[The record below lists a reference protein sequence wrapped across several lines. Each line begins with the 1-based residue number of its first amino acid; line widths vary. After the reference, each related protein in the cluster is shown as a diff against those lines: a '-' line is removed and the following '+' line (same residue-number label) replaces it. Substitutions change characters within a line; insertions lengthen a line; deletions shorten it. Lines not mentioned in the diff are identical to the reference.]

1 MKRSITDY
9 FSRSVPA
16 ASKQSKGKIIE
27 NKRKS
32 NYVRYIYAHEMM
44 KQKPTDVKL
53 TKKRTL
59 HCHRP
64 ALKKSGAKLPLTCLC
79 YDNMQC
85 CSYVINFKSLMTRR
99 GCTGSIQEY
108 SCKKKRQG
116 VNGNETTRQIP
127 VNNKDD
133 LKQSVPH
140 Y

>member
-1 MKRSITDY
+1 LSSMRLKEAKHSEVTNKLFGTRTWRHDEAWWKSGMKRSITDY
-9 FSRSVPA
+9 FSRSAPA
-16 ASKQSKGKIIE
+16 APKQSKGQIIE

-32 NYVRYIYAHEMM
+32 NYVGYMPM

-79 YDNMQC
+79 HDNMQ

-99 GCTGSIQEY
+99 GCTGSI
-108 SCKKKRQG
+108 
-116 VNGNETTRQIP
+116 
-127 VNNKDD
+127 
-133 LKQSVPH
+133 
-140 Y
+140 